1 MCLIDTVLDISAQI
15 FKNVSETLKTTIS
28 TTKSFELKDEDR
40 VGAKLIKWTEYT
52 KLKGDLTHI
61 AIILDLMNSQLFK
74 GRLISLDFILT
85 TSKLLEMCENQKF
98 EGIEDFMHTLLM
110 IVECLSSIR
119 KALLDAHEPILQHL
133 LPWLLN
139 NLNNYS
145 TNFWFLSLKIFADIT
160 TQYLSDEAI
169 YDVIGS
175 NNFSKG
181 LNKLI
186 LKQLFPKYGVILS
199 DSDPVPLFGLKLL
212 SIIIEKNPAFITIL
226 KNLNLIS
233 VITNYFSVG
242 HARLN
247 WYTIKIIKHLVESK
261 TLSIEDLQAL
271 EVPKRA
277 NEIILNMLES
287 K

>member
-28 TTKSFELKDEDR
+28 TTKSFELKDEDK
-40 VGAKLIKWTEYT
+40 VGAKLIKRTEYT

-133 LPWLLN
+133 LP
-139 NLNNYS
+139 
-145 TNFWFLSLKIFADIT
+145 
-160 TQYLSDEAI
+160 
-169 YDVIGS
+169 
-175 NNFSKG
+175 
-181 LNKLI
+181 
-186 LKQLFPKYGVILS
+186 
-199 DSDPVPLFGLKLL
+199 
-212 SIIIEKNPAFITIL
+212 
-226 KNLNLIS
+226 
-233 VITNYFSVG
+233 
-242 HARLN
+242 
-247 WYTIKIIKHLVESK
+247 
-261 TLSIEDLQAL
+261 
-271 EVPKRA
+271 
-277 NEIILNMLES
+277 
-287 K
+287 